1 MINIQ
6 KQPVH
11 NTSLHIHNGTY
22 ITKEQWEDELE
33 LTAYPFTA
41 TLRIDKVLQSL
52 TVTTVWSKLTQAG
65 SAELEKEIEHKMI
78 YMYA

>member
-11 NTSLHIHNGTY
+11 NTSLYIHNGTY

-33 LTAYPFTA
+33 LTAYPFTT

-52 TVTTVWSKLTQAG
+52 TVTTVWSKLTPVS

>member
-41 TLRIDKVLQSL
+41 TLRIDKVLNSL
-52 TVTTVWSKLTQAG
+52 TVTTIWSKLTPAD
-65 SAELEKEIEHKMI
+65 SAKLEEDIKHKMMYI
-78 YMYA
+78 YA

>member
-11 NTSLHIHNGTY
+11 NTSLYIHNGTY

-33 LTAYPFTA
+33 LTAYPFTT
-41 TLRIDKVLQSL
+41 TLRIDKILQTL
-52 TVTTVWSKLTQAG
+52 TVTTVWSKLVPAG
-65 SAELEKEIEHKMI
+65 SAELEEDIKNKMMKI
-78 YMYA
+78 YE

>member
-11 NTSLHIHNGTY
+11 NTSLYIHNGTY

-41 TLRIDKVLQSL
+41 TLRIDKILQTL
-52 TVTTVWSKLTQAG
+52 TVTTVCSKLVPAG
-65 SAELEKEIEHKMI
+65 SAELEEDIKNKMMKI
-78 YMYA
+78 YE